1 MRVNRPV
8 QIFFTVLIACCL
20 AAIPLLGPGMA
31 LFYTDY
37 LWFDSLARTD
47 VWQQVL
53 LHKVLLVAVLA
64 VIFAVVLW
72 VNLLIAQRLSPYKL
86 NVLQDGDDTTSHML
100 KEAITKHPNTF
111 RLLVSTLLSV
121 FAVLGVHTQWEK
133 WILFANRQNFGIQDP
148 HFNTDIGF
156 YVFQLPFLSF
166 FTDWLFSAMF
176 TILLVTS
183 LLYMSSGGLRIKL
196 LQNEWG
202 GVYKSIKTPDKG
214 TLPSVKAHIS
224 VILAVLALIRAF
236 QYWLE
241 RFELTIS
248 TRGVVDGALYTD
260 VKAKLPVLNLL
271 LMISVFAVVLLLVNM
286 RRKGWTL
293 PILSVGLWAFV
304 ALVAGNLYPSF
315 VQRFQVEPNET
326 QSEAIYTGRNISST
340 RNAYGLTVGE
350 GGKVE
355 EKKFAYDDAPTAQQI
370 RNSRQTLRNAR
381 LLDPHTLTDTFNKDQ
396 SERDFYGFPHVLD
409 VDRYNVDGELTQ
421 VVLAARELNFD
432 ASSSS
437 ELSSWERQHVAITHG
452 YGLAM
457 AKANVTTSRGSPEF
471 VVGKLPVEIDTSRID
486 INLEKPQIYVGEN
499 MSGYAL
505 VGATSD
511 GEDYAE
517 VDYVDGS
524 GQEVIYEGGYT
535 GDGGVNIGSLLR
547 RLAFALR
554 FAQLDPLISDY
565 IKGDTKVIYIRDVR
579 ERVQRIAPFLHLD
592 SDIYPAVHNG
602 RIHYIVDAY
611 TTTDRY
617 PYSQRADISG
627 LSAISGLNRRNV
639 NYIRN
644 SVKAVVDAYTGD
656 VKLYIT
662 PGDDPIIEA
671 WRSAFPKLFS
681 DFTDLPEELKNHLRF
696 PNDMFTVLTNM
707 WAKYQVSDPK
717 TFIIGTESWAVAQ
730 DPGTGVS
737 AGGATETRISE
748 EGVISRREQRVSP
761 YYSLIQ
767 LPEEDDTSF
776 VALRTFVPVSQDDGR
791 KELTAFMAGETK
803 PDGESRLISYK
814 MSDLTAPGPAIVASN
829 ISTNPEISKELTLLN
844 EQGST
849 VLFGDMLLLPV
860 ENSILYVRPMY
871 VQAQVT
877 QIPLLARVIVSVG
890 DRTAMGQTLSEALSA
905 LYEGEDFTDIVL
917 TPDSLDGHGQQPQ
930 DTANLT
936 IDTNLTTDNGSA
948 DMNAQPD
955 VDVTDEP
962 SLGEPSDANNTGV
975 TDDVTSSGSDTL
987 VAPSSDTLAIDALTT
1002 KLFDLSSTNPQTAE
1016 ELSGIISQL
1025 VELLNT
1031 SLASTVPS
1039 STSSSS
1045 APSSVPVI
1053 PVEVQE

>member
-1 MRVNRPV
+1 MV
-8 QIFFTVLIACCL
+8 
-20 AAIPLLGPGMA
+20 PGVA

-37 LWFDSLARTD
+37 LWFDSLERTD

-53 LHKVLLVAVLA
+53 LYKVLLVAVLA
-64 VIFAVVLW
+64 AIFAAILW
-72 VNLLIAQRLSPYKL
+72 VNLVIAQRLSPYRL
-86 NVLQDGDDTTSHML
+86 NIFKDGDDSTSRML
-100 KEAITKHPNTF
+100 KEAITNHPNIF
-111 RLLVSTLLSV
+111 RLLVTILFSV

-133 WILFANRQNFGIQDP
+133 WILFANSQSFGIKDP
-148 HFNTDIGF
+148 QFNTDVGF

-166 FTDWLFSAMF
+166 FTDWLFSAVF

-183 LLYMSSGGLRIKL
+183 LLYISSGGLRIKL
-196 LQNEWG
+196 LQSEWG
-202 GVYKSIKTPDKG
+202 GVYKSIRTPDKS
-214 TLPSVKAHIS
+214 TLPSVKAHVS
-224 VILAVLALIRAF
+224 VLLAVLALIKAF

-260 VKAKLPVLNLL
+260 VKAKLPALELL
-271 LMISVFAVVLLLVNM
+271 TMISVFAAILLLVNIS
-286 RRKGWTL
+286 RRGWIL

-304 ALVAGNLYPSF
+304 VFVASQLYPSF
-315 VQRFQVEPNET
+315 VQRFQVEPNVT
-326 QSEAIYTGRNISST
+326 DREAIYTERNISNT
-340 RNAYGLTVGE
+340 RTAYGLTAGINI
-350 GGKVE
+350 E
-355 EKKFAYDDAPTAQQI
+355 EKKFAYEDTPTAQQI
-370 RNSRQTLRNAR
+370 RNSRQTLQNAR
-381 LLDPHTLTDTFNKDQ
+381 LLDPYILTDTFNKDQ
-396 SERDFYGFPHVLD
+396 SERDFYSFPQVLD

-421 VVLAARELNFD
+421 VVLAARELNLD
-432 ASSSS
+432 ESSLS
-437 ELSSWERQHVAITHG
+437 ESNSWERQHVVLTHG

-471 VVGKLPVEIDTSRID
+471 VVGGLPVETDPSRIG

-499 MSGYAL
+499 MPGYAL
-505 VGATSD
+505 VGA
-511 GEDYAE
+511 ARQE
-517 VDYVDGS
+517 VDYVDENGK
-524 GQEVIYEGGYT
+524 EVYYDYT
-535 GDGGVNIGSLLR
+535 GDGGVNIGSPLR

-554 FAQLDPLISDY
+554 FAQIDPLISGY
-565 IKGDTKVIYIRDVR
+565 ITGKTKVIYIRDVR

-592 SDIYPAVHNG
+592 SDIYPVVHNG

-627 LSAISGLNRRNV
+627 LSTVSGLNRPNV

-656 VKLYIT
+656 VELYVM

-671 WRSAFPKLFS
+671 WRSAFPELFS
-681 DFTDLPEELKNHLRF
+681 DFTDLPEELKSHLRF

-707 WAKYQVSDPK
+707 WAKYQVSTPK
-717 TFIIGTESWAVAQ
+717 AFIIGTEFWAVAQ
-730 DPGTGVS
+730 DPGSSVS
-737 AGGATETRISE
+737 AGGAIETIISE

-767 LPEEDDTSF
+767 LPEEEATSF

-791 KELTAFMAGETK
+791 KELTAFMVGETK
-803 PDGESRLISYK
+803 PDGMSRLISYK
-814 MSDLTAPGPAIVASN
+814 LPGLAPGPAIVASN

-849 VLFGDMLLLPV
+849 VRFGDMLLLPV

-905 LYEGEDFTDIVL
+905 LYEGEDFTDVVF
-917 TPDSLDGHGQQPQ
+917 TPDSLDDHGQQPQ
-930 DTANLT
+930 DTATLT
-936 IDTNLTTDNGSA
+936 TDTGSTDTNTPLDASDDTNL
-948 DMNAQPD
+948 
-955 VDVTDEP
+955 DEP
-962 SLGEPSDANNTGV
+962 VDETSTNTNMNTGA
-975 TDDVTSSGSDTL
+975 TGNVTSSG
-987 VAPSSDTLAIDALTT
+987 DTLAIDALSM
-1002 KLFDLSSTNPQTAE
+1002 KLFELSRTNPEAAG
-1016 ELSGIISQL
+1016 ELSQIISRL
-1025 VELLNT
+1025 VELLNM
-1031 SLASTVPS
+1031 SLASTEPS
-1039 STSSSS
+1039 
-1045 APSSVPVI
+1045 
-1053 PVEVQE
+1053 Q